1 MARSS
6 DAEGYVLLSAFRSR
20 RGSSAIKPP
29 HGENPNVRQ
38 AAGFEYFAPMG
49 IISAIII
56 GLIVGAIAKFL
67 MPGKDP
73 GGWIITILIG
83 LAGSFIGTYLGQ
95 AVGLY
100 RAGEPAGFIGSI
112 VGAMI
117 LLLIYRLVVKRRG

>member
-1 MARSS
+1 
-6 DAEGYVLLSAFRSR
+6 
-20 RGSSAIKPP
+20 
-29 HGENPNVRQ
+29 
-38 AAGFEYFAPMG
+38 MG
-49 IISAIII
+49 IISATII

-95 AVGLY
+95 VVGLY

-112 VGAMI
+112 IGAMI
-117 LLLIYRLVVKRRG
+117 LLFLYRLFVQRRA

>member
-1 MARSS
+1 
-6 DAEGYVLLSAFRSR
+6 
-20 RGSSAIKPP
+20 
-29 HGENPNVRQ
+29 
-38 AAGFEYFAPMG
+38 MG

-95 AVGLY
+95 VVGLY

-112 VGAMI
+112 LGAMI
-117 LLLIYRLVVKRRG
+117 LLFLYRLFVKRRA